1 MKKKGLIITA
11 VIVAVLVIWS
21 VSLYNG
27 LVTKEEG
34 VAAKWSQVEN
44 QYQRRYDLIPQLV
57 NTVKG
62 YAAHEQETLN
72 AVIAAR
78 ANAAIKLDAE
88 NLTAEQLAEFEKA
101 QNELKAATT
110 SVFALAEAY
119 PDLKAN
125 TNFLDLQAQLEG
137 TENRI
142 AVARK
147 DFNEAVKEY
156 NLKIKRFPSN
166 IFAGLFGFDKKAYF
180 EIQQGVEAVPTVEF

>member
-21 VSLYNG
+21 ISLYNG

-34 VAAKWSQVEN
+34 VSQAWSQVEN
-44 QYQRRYDLIPQLV
+44 QYQRRYDLIPNLV

-62 YAAHEQETLN
+62 YAAHEKETLD

-78 ANAAIKLDAE
+78 ANAAMRLDVE
-88 NLTAEQLAEFEKA
+88 NLTPEQVAEFEKA
-101 QNELKAATT
+101 QRELMQATT

-125 TNFLDLQAQLEG
+125 TNFRDLQAQIEG

-147 DFNEAVKEY
+147 DFNDAVKNY

-166 IFAGLFGFDKKAYF
+166 IFAGLFGFEKKAYF